1 MEKIGQVVL
10 NYDYYSGTDLYSDG
24 TIEDTLLEIVQNHE
38 KSEFPEI
45 IVREK
50 SWPILY
56 HLSEVRTNILNWY
69 PFEKNAH
76 VLEVGAGCG
85 AITGAI
91 AEKVEKVVAVDL
103 SKKRS
108 MINAYRNKDKDNL
121 EIMVGNFNDIAAGL
135 TEKFDYVT
143 LIGVLEYG
151 ECYIPGEDSYH
162 TFLQK
167 ILELLKPGG
176 KVLIAIENQLGLKY
190 FAGCR
195 EDHFGKYF
203 EGIEGYSETSGVK
216 TFSKKVLKNL
226 LTESG
231 YENVHFSYPYP
242 DYKLPTTIYT
252 DDFLPVKG
260 ELVNNLRNFDA
271 DRMVFFD
278 ETKAWDTILEAGL
291 FGEFSNSFFVEAEK
305 RLNEAIETEEEKAPQ
320 VKEYTTFAKCS
331 VERKDD
337 YKLITRIF
345 EENGSKVVEKD
356 AVGAKAVA
364 HVNRMEALAKKNPY
378 LPANVCLVPCEKLSD
393 GKVRFPYIEGKRLD
407 QVIDKAVKNKQWDNV
422 WEAVTLL
429 KDIITNVEG
438 KEAFVMTEEFRT
450 IFGQIPEPAI
460 EDKKKKQEE
469 ALDPLTMLD
478 GLEAAC
484 GVNIDMVSANI
495 ILSDNIYILDY
506 EWNFDFAIPLKFI
519 LYRSI
524 LLNGTLNVMPE
535 EQKKKLMEL
544 VDISEAESELFLQ
557 MEISFQKYV
566 TGTSL
571 NNLYPDM
578 PSKYT
583 IVKEENYCNVP
594 PEPHHS
600 LAYRA
605 LRKVKRM
612 VVAAVKKEET

>member
-1 MEKIGQVVL
+1 MEKIGQVVM

-162 TFLQK
+162 TFLRK
-167 ILELLKPGG
+167 ISELLKPGG

-203 EGIEGYSETSGVK
+203 EGIEGYRTTSGVK
-216 TFSKKVLKNL
+216 TFSKKVLTNL
-226 LTESG
+226 LEESG
-231 YENVHFSYPYP
+231 YEGIHFSYPFP

-252 DDFLPVKG
+252 DDCLPVKG
-260 ELVNNLRNFDA
+260 ELVDNMRNFDA
-271 DRMVFFD
+271 NRMVVFE
-278 ETKAWDTILEAGL
+278 ETKAWDTILDAGL
-291 FGEFSNSFFVEAEK
+291 FGEFSNSFFVEAVK
-305 RLNEAIETEEEKAPQ
+305 HGEEKEEA
-320 VKEYTTFAKCS
+320 KEEQTTIFAKCS
-331 VERKDD
+331 VERKEQ
-337 YKLITRIF
+337 YKLITRIY
-345 EENGSKVVEKD
+345 EQNGKKIVEKD
-356 AVGAKAVA
+356 AVGTAAIE
-364 HVNRMEALAKKNPY
+364 HVNRIAAFAAKDLY
-378 LPANVCLVPCEKLSD
+378 LPANVCAVPCEKLAE

-407 QVIDKAVKNKQWDNV
+407 QVIDEAVQNKQWDNV
-422 WEAVTLL
+422 WESVSLL
-429 KDIITNVEG
+429 KDIITNVKE
-438 KEAFVMTEEFRT
+438 KEAFVMTEDFKA
-450 IFGQIPEPAI
+450 IFGE
-460 EDKKKKQEE
+460 
-469 ALDPLTMLD
+469 DPLGMLN
-478 GLEAAC
+478 GQEAAK
-484 GVNIDMVSANI
+484 GVSLDMVSANI
-495 ILSDNIYILDY
+495 ILSDQIYVLDY

-535 EQKKKLMEL
+535 EQKKKMMEL
-544 VDISEAESELFLQ
+544 VDISEKECELFLQ

-571 NNLYPDM
+571 NNLYKEM
-578 PSKYT
+578 P
-583 IVKEENYCNVP
+583 VKAILVREENLCDNP
-594 PEPHHS
+594 KEMQHGII
-600 LAYRA
+600 YRA
-605 LRKVKRM
+605 LRKGKRLL
-612 VVAAVKKEET
+612 VAATKRG

>member
-1 MEKIGQVVL
+1 M

-24 TIEDTLLEIVQNHE
+24 DIEDTLLDIVKNHE
-38 KSEFPEI
+38 KSEFADI
-45 IVREK
+45 IVEAK

-56 HLSEVRTNILNWY
+56 HLSEVRTNIINWY
-69 PFEKNAH
+69 PFEKEAH

-91 AEKVEKVVAVDL
+91 AEKVEKVTAVDL
-103 SKKRS
+103 SKRRS
-108 MINAYRNKDKDNL
+108 LINAYRNKDKDNL

-151 ECYIPGEDSYH
+151 ECYIPGEDSFR
-162 TFLQK
+162 TFLKK
-167 ILELLKPGG
+167 IAGLLKPGG

-195 EDHFGKYF
+195 EDHVGKYF
-203 EGIEGYSETSGVK
+203 EGIEGYTTTNGAK
-216 TFSKKVLKNL
+216 TFSKKVLTVL
-226 LTESG
+226 LEDSG
-231 YENVHFSYPYP
+231 YEAVRFSYPYP

-291 FGEFSNSFFVEAEK
+291 FPEFSNSFFVEAA
-305 RLNEAIETEEEKAPQ
+305 NPDVHATEQKQ
-320 VKEYTTFAKCS
+320 TDSKTTFAKCS
-331 VERKDD
+331 VERKDE

-345 EENGSKVVEKD
+345 EQNGEKVVEKD
-356 AVGAKAVA
+356 AVGKAAQA
-364 HVNRMEALAKKNPY
+364 HVNRMAKLANANPY
-378 LPANVCLVPCEKLSD
+378 LTEKVCLVPCEAAAD

-407 QVIDKAVKNKQWDNV
+407 QVIDEAVKQKQWDTV
-422 WEAVTLL
+422 WEHVTLL
-429 KDIITNVEG
+429 KNIITNVAE
-438 KEAFVMTEEFRT
+438 KEAFHVTEDFRN
-450 IFGQIPEPAI
+450 IFGQIPKPEPT
-460 EDKKKKQEE
+460 EKDKQEE
-469 ALDPLTMLD
+469 PVDPLAVLE
-478 GLEAAC
+478 GYEAARQ
-484 GVNIDMVSANI
+484 VSIDMVSANI
-495 ILSDNIYILDY
+495 ILADRIYVLDY

-535 EQKKKLMEL
+535 EQKKQLMEL
-544 VDISEAESELFLQ
+544 VDISEEESQLFLQ

-583 IVKEENYCNVP
+583 IVKEENYCNQP

-600 LAYRA
+600 LPYRA
-605 LRKVKRM
+605 ARKVKRM
-612 VVAAVKKEET
+612 IVAALKKEDK